1 LRTVDSNVEEPAP
14 LRLLSNEEFA
24 LLSRAEKIAYLT
36 KAIEAVTHNAPVFAV
51 LMPPPD
57 DEESD

>member
-1 LRTVDSNVEEPAP
+1 MEEPAP